1 MQMANICRIFIKTVV
16 RTGMLCQ
23 DNANKSKAGSQT
35 PGIRFL
41 ILVIQGII
49 KNE

>member
-1 MQMANICRIFIKTVV
+1 MQMANICRMFIKTVV
-16 RTGMLCQ
+16 RTE
-23 DNANKSKAGSQT
+23 NVNKSKAGSQT